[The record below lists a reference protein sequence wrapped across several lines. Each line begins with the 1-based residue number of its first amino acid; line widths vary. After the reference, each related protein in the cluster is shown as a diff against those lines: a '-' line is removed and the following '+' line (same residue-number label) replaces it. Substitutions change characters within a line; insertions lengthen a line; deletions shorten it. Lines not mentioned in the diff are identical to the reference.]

1 MAQTMPQPQ
10 NPDAANPAA
19 EENDPILS
27 PEDAGPDALA
37 QPAEEQP
44 DRDGQAAQADDAT
57 QADGVTQAD
66 DAMQATQ
73 AKLKA
78 KLIEAEIARLG
89 AEMKLIDPE
98 AAWRLMD
105 ATAVTVT
112 DDGAVIG
119 LREALETLR
128 QSKSYLFAQGGA
140 WAQRVGNGGL
150 PRLTGVE
157 EAFYRKNPALRKP
170 TA

>member
-19 EENDPILS
+19 EENDPTLP
-27 PEDAGPDALA
+27 PEEAGADALA

-44 DRDGQAAQADDAT
+44 DPDGQAAQADDA
-57 QADGVTQAD
+57 TQAD